1 MIDITYFIKKFI
13 TDSDSQK
20 TEKNKITIE
29 RPETFDELVEKIK
42 TEFKLDGKEFSVK
55 MDIDNE
61 EVNVNDKNYANDKS
75 LKYYVYEIVKEN
87 EEVKLDVNSILNLDN
102 ELKFEENDFEKL
114 LNQKIEIETNKEDIK
129 FEDISKFEIKN
140 DLFNYFKDDFNKDIS
155 AINENKKKTF
165 LDSIK
170 NEFFSF
176 DEKIDEKIGRIN
188 LDINNNVKQTK
199 ETKNTMTEMNK
210 YIPSLLPVKGKQLPK
225 MFNISSNKKDIE
237 ISEDEADSFKID
249 DIIIKNI
256 TNQVVS
262 FKNKY
267 WVRHEDSTENIDIC
281 PDKKEIKIDDDI
293 GINKEKTTSIDLFI
307 KNPDINKNYF
317 IKLYIGDNSQDN
329 TQYENVTDNSL
340 FFYIKLKKKE
350 EDIPNEDDDNEIK
363 EKIEGHNKQSPK
375 KTEPIKFNNQEIKE
389 EKPKEE
395 IQPKKEEKKDE
406 KIEQNNNG
414 NNNDNNNNNNNNND
428 NNNDNNKNNNNNN
441 NNDDNVLTEER
452 IQELYD
458 QFENDYYISG
468 FIDEDEF
475 REKAIQYGG
484 DIAKLKE
491 YVEGKM

>member
-42 TEFKLDGKEFSVK
+42 TEFKLDGKEFSIK
-55 MDIDNE
+55 MDKDNE

-87 EEVKLDVNSILNLDN
+87 EDAKLDVNSILNLDN

-317 IKLYIGDNSQDN
+317 IKFYIGDNSQDN

-340 FFYIKLKKKE
+340 FFNIKLKKKE
-350 EDIPNEDDDNEIK
+350 EDIPNEDDVNDEIK
-363 EKIEGHNKQSPK
+363 EKIDDDNKPSPK
-375 KTEPIKFNNQEIKE
+375 KTEPININNPEIKE

-395 IQPKKEEKKDE
+395 IQPKKEEKKEEKKDD
-406 KIEQNNNG
+406 KIEK
-414 NNNDNNNNNNNNND
+414 
-428 NNNDNNKNNNNNN
+428 KNNE
-441 NNDDNVLTEER
+441 LTEER
-452 IQELYD
+452 IQELLE